1 MLGSITTNSNIFIM
15 AKSLFQKPNNKIS
28 MKKHQNGLLGVEVV
42 NNNIWA
48 KRSIN
53 MKINST
59 TYVPYLTLR
68 FFDKEHGLGLM
79 NNLLNYLGLDLFK
92 SELCELD

>member
-15 AKSLFQKPNNKIS
+15 AKSLFQKPNKKIS
-28 MKKHQNGLLGVEVV
+28 MKKHQNGLLGVEAV
-42 NNNIWA
+42 NNNIWVN
-48 KRSIN
+48 RSIN

-68 FFDKEHGLGLM
+68 FLTRNM
-79 NNLLNYLGLDLFK
+79 GLD
-92 SELCELD
+92 S